1 MKTLCIYHANCAD
14 GFGAAWVVRKA
25 LGADNVD
32 FHPGKY
38 GEPAPEVEGRDVI
51 IVDFSYKRDQLLQ
64 LAHSARSILI
74 IDHHKSAAEDLA
86 ELPPAPA
93 TYSEWLEAQQPLG
106 AVFDMQRSGAG
117 LAWDY
122 FFQGH
127 HRPALINYIEDRDLW
142 RFKRPDTRSIMAS
155 VFSYPQD
162 FKTWDW
168 LMVSQM
174 DELERAGDDI
184 TRSHEKNVADLLQN
198 TRRLTIAGHDVP
210 ALNCPHFMASDAG
223 HILAQ
228 GEPFAACYSDTPKGR
243 VFSLRSQPEGLDV
256 SEVAKLY
263 DGGGHRNAAGFTVPF
278 DHELVT
284 GFLPVTL
291 EQTAPQ
297 DRSACDYALEHAAYL
312 ADTAESVSVAFNAY
326 GEALLAI
333 EDSDEAEPTELFA
346 TLDDTRQTLQETLSA
361 LRNDIH
367 EFRKRSARVPEG
379 AQP

>member
-51 IVDFSYKRDQLLQ
+51 LVDFSYKRDQLLQ
-64 LAHSARSILI
+64 LAQSARSVLI

-86 ELPPAPA
+86 ELPVAPPK
-93 TYSEWLEAQQPLG
+93 YSDWLAAQQPLG

-117 LAWDY
+117 LTWDY
-122 FFQGH
+122 FYPFSP
-127 HRPALINYIEDRDLW
+127 RPRLINHIEDRDLW
-142 RFKRPDTRSIMAS
+142 RFALPGTKAVTAAL
-155 VFSYPQD
+155 FSHAQD
-162 FKTWDW
+162 FHLWDD
-168 LMVSQM
+168 LMKRHLS
-174 DELERAGDDI
+174 DLRGDGHAILRAHD
-184 TRSHEKNVADLLQN
+184 KNVADLVPN
-198 TRRLTIAGHDVP
+198 ARRLTIGGQDVP

-256 SEVAKLY
+256 SEIAKQY
-263 DGGGHRNAAGFTVPF
+263 GGGGHRNAAGFTVPF

-284 GFLPVTL
+284 GYVLATL
-291 EQTAPQ
+291 ESTDTEQALLEAQRGEAAYNAVIDYMLNAGRGEEPLQFLHAWNDGNFDALRREWPDAPI
-297 DRSACDYALEHAAYL
+297 AIYYADVLADHAAIDAAL
-312 ADTAESVSVAFNAY
+312 QAELEV
-326 GEALLAI
+326 
-333 EDSDEAEPTELFA
+333 
-346 TLDDTRQTLQETLSA
+346 QQ
-361 LRNDIH
+361 
-367 EFRKRSARVPEG
+367 
-379 AQP
+379 

>member
-14 GFGAAWVVRKA
+14 GFAAAWVVRKA

-64 LAHSARSILI
+64 LAQSARSILI

-86 ELPPAPA
+86 ELPAAPSK
-93 TYSEWLEAQQPLG
+93 YSDWLAAQQPLG

-122 FFQGH
+122 FFPFSP
-127 HRPALINYIEDRDLW
+127 RPWLINHIEDRDLW
-142 RFKRPDTRSIMAS
+142 RFEIFGTEKVMAS
-155 VFSYPQD
+155 LFTFPQR
-162 FKTWDW
+162 FETWDD
-168 LMVSQM
+168 LMEC
-174 DELERAGDDI
+174 DFHDLHEEGAGILRKQAKD
-184 TRSHEKNVADLLQN
+184 VADLVPN
-198 TRRLTIAGHDVP
+198 ARRLSIGGHDVP

-243 VFSLRSQPEGLDV
+243 IFSLRSQPEGLDV
-256 SEVAKLY
+256 SEIAKQY
-263 DGGGHRNAAGFTVPF
+263 GGGGHRNAAGFTVPF

-284 GFLPVTL
+284 GSSPVTL
-291 EQTAPQ
+291 ESIE
-297 DRSACDYALEHAAYL
+297 R
-312 ADTAESVSVAFNAY
+312 
-326 GEALLAI
+326 EAQLLN
-333 EDSDEAEPTELFA
+333 
-346 TLDDTRQTLQETLSA
+346 A
-361 LRNDIH
+361 LR
-367 EFRKRSARVPEG
+367 EVTECLSQALTGGQVPAARAGRALVTAGQLLGMEDPL
-379 AQP
+379 